1 MLNLDLEGFSSDSS
15 NIIGSN
21 KMLSA
26 IPSPSL
32 SDTSALNQRGN
43 NHRLVKRP
51 SVDSGIHMSCGP
63 PIESPTSQRT
73 RTSKVSN
80 NRDKLSRYK
89 IFYMLY

>member
-1 MLNLDLEGFSSDSS
+1 MLNLDLEGFSTD

-32 SDTSALNQRGN
+32 SDTSASNQRGN
-43 NHRLVKRP
+43 SQRLVKRP

-63 PIESPTSQRT
+63 LNETSQRT
-73 RTSKVSN
+73 RSSKVTI

-89 IFYMLY
+89 IIFNFIKRI

>member
-1 MLNLDLEGFSSDSS
+1 MLNLDLEGFSSD

-32 SDTSALNQRGN
+32 SDTSVSNQRGN
-43 NHRLVKRP
+43 SQRLVKRP

-63 PIESPTSQRT
+63 LNENTSQRT
-73 RTSKVSN
+73 RSSKVPI
-80 NRDKLSRYK
+80 NRDKLSRY
-89 IFYMLY
+89 